1 METENLTVM
10 FTDIK
15 GFTSRT
21 SNQSRAEIN
30 KLLELHDKLIRP
42 VLSRFKGKV
51 IKTMGDAFLVTF
63 KSPTNAVL
71 CGIKIQEV
79 LNKHNAKCPEDD
91 QLNIRIAINTG
102 EVNIRGNDV
111 FGEAVN
117 IAARIE
123 GIAEAGE
130 IYFTESVYLSMNKR
144 EIPSAEIGHRYLKG
158 IPHEIK
164 VYKVLKEGEPVKMRK
179 GVPIL
184 LAARIPIRKRRWF
197 RIMLWIVGILFV
209 LGLIGS
215 WTEDNSDI
223 TSNVIGWGTDMPPD
237 LTFWIEQAEIAVQD
251 YDEIEASFLLDEMS
265 YYDIYYVPAYPLIL
279 TTYLLDITGRHDEMI
294 DVLWYAVETDT
305 DEEWVLEAIEE
316 RADRIIEIYGIES
329 NMGYQADEI
338 WLIADEK
345 LYPYPYDDQIQELD
359 YDSPNQK
366 Q

>member
-21 SNQSRAEIN
+21 SKQSRAEIN
-30 KLLELHDKLIRP
+30 ELLELHDALVRP
-42 VLSRFKGKV
+42 VLSKFKGKV

-71 CGIKIQEV
+71 CGMKIQEV
-79 LNKHNAKCPEDD
+79 LNKHNKKRPEDE
-91 QLNIRIAINTG
+91 QMNIKIAINTG

-123 GIAEAGE
+123 GISEPGE
-130 IYFTESVYLSMNKR
+130 IYFTEAVYLSMNKR

-179 GVPIL
+179 GIPVIL
-184 LAARIPIRKRRWF
+184 SPRIPFRKRRWF
-197 RIMLWIVGILFV
+197 RIMLWTLGILFV
-209 LGLIGS
+209 LGLLGGGND
-215 WTEDNSDI
+215 DNV
-223 TSNVIGWGTDMPPD
+223 TSNVIDEPTRP
-237 LTFWIEQAEIAVQD
+237 LELAEWISRAEIAVEN
-251 YDEIEASFLLDEMS
+251 YDEREAAYLLDQIS
-265 YYDIYYVPAYPLIL
+265 KRDIDSLPPYPLVL
-279 TTYLLDITGRHDEMI
+279 TTYLLDMTGRYDEMLPA
-294 DVLWYAVETDT
+294 LWAAVEKNPNNR
-305 DEEWVLEAIEE
+305 WVWEAIAE
-316 RADRIIEIYGIES
+316 RADKIIEIYGIES
-329 NMGYQADEI
+329 DIGYQADDI

-345 LYPYPYDDQIQELD
+345 LYPSQIKQLD
-359 YDSPNQK
+359 ADKPQQK
-366 Q
+366 R